1 MGLSFQSQQR
11 AVQCGAGGAAVDQL
25 RGHVRVENWAESPT
39 SEKRSG
45 RLCSGGVGRESRKA
59 AQASPRWC
67 WATAPPILTSV
78 V

>member
-45 RLCSGGVGRESRKA
+45 RLCSGGVGRAERQHRHLPGGA
-59 AQASPRWC
+59 GQLPL
-67 WATAPPILTSV
+67 PF
-78 V
+78 